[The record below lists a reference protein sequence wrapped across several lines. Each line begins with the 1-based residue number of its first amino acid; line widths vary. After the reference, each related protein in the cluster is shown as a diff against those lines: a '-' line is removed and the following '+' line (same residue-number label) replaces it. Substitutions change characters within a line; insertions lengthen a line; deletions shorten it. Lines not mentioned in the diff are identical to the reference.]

1 MTKRL
6 YRSRDNRILAGVMG
20 GIGDYFDIDPAL
32 IRLVYLLVTVFTGIA
47 PGVLV
52 YIVAILIVPVR
63 PLMLS
68 AKAESHDPEQV

>member
-6 YRSRDNRILAGVMG
+6 YRSRDNRIIAGVMG

-68 AKAESHDPEQV
+68 AKVETHDPEQV